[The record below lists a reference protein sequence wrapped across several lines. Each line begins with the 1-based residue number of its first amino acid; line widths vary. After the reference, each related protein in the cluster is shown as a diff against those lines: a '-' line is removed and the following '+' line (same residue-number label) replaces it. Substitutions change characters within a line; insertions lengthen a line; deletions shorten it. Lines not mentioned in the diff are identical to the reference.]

1 MVLVLCLYKPGF
13 SPRVNFSMKQN
24 IKIAFI
30 GGGNMAMA
38 MASGMIGTV
47 CQAGD
52 ILVIDINTAGH
63 ARWHEKGVKTSAQ
76 VTADLAQ
83 CKVWIYA
90 VKPQNMH
97 EAIESSKTHLQPDT
111 LVISI
116 AAGLNTQSLST
127 WLGSWQSPSP
137 GLVRVMPN
145 TPALIG
151 KGVTGLYAMPS
162 LAEKD
167 ILLAEQILSS
177 IGSVVR
183 VQDENLLD
191 AVTALSGS
199 GPAYVFLLIESLI
212 DGAKALG
219 LEYNQ
224 AKKLAIETVLGSA
237 GLAAA
242 SDLEPGTLRENVTSK
257 GGTTAAALAVFEQ
270 HAFRDTVKQAMKAAS
285 DRAVEMSRE
294 LGKT

>member
-1 MVLVLCLYKPGF
+1 
-13 SPRVNFSMKQN
+13 MKQN
-24 IKIAFI
+24 TKIAFI

-47 CQAGD
+47 CQAKD

-63 ARWHEKGVKTSAQ
+63 ERWLGKGVQVSSQATSE
-76 VTADLAQ
+76 LAQ
-83 CKVWIYA
+83 CNIWIYA

-97 EAIESSKTHLQPDT
+97 EAIEGSKIHLQPGT

-116 AAGLNTQSLST
+116 AAGLNTQSLCD
-127 WLGSWQSPSP
+127 WLGADGKPWP

-162 LAEKD
+162 LVEKD
-167 ILLAEQILSS
+167 VLQAEQIMSS

-183 VQDENLLD
+183 VQEESLLD
-191 AVTALSGS
+191 GVTALSGS
-199 GPAYVFLLIESLI
+199 GPAYVFLLIESLVE
-212 DGAKALG
+212 GARALG
-219 LEYNQ
+219 LDEQQ
-224 AKKLAIETVLGSA
+224 ARKLAIETILGSA
-237 GLAAA
+237 ALAAA
-242 SDLEPGTLRENVTSK
+242 SDQEPAILRENVTSK
-257 GGTTAAALAVFEQ
+257 GGTTAAALAVFERHQ
-270 HAFRDTVKQAMKAAS
+270 FREIVKQAMKAAS

-294 LGKT
+294 LGKS

>member
-1 MVLVLCLYKPGF
+1 
-13 SPRVNFSMKQN
+13 MKQN
-24 IKIAFI
+24 TKIAFI

-47 CQAGD
+47 CQAED
-52 ILVIDINTAGH
+52 ILVVDINTAGH
-63 ARWHEKGVKTSAQ
+63 ERWLQKGVKANSQ
-76 VTADLAQ
+76 VTAELAQ

-97 EAIESSKTHLQPDT
+97 EAIEGSKIHLQPDT

-116 AAGLNTQSLST
+116 AAGLNTQSLSD
-127 WLGSWQSPSP
+127 WLGAQGKPWSA
-137 GLVRVMPN
+137 LVRVMPN

-162 LAEKD
+162 LDEKD
-167 ILLAEQILSS
+167 ILLAEQILAS

-191 AVTALSGS
+191 GVTALSGS
-199 GPAYVFLLIESLI
+199 GPAYVFLLIESLV

-219 LEYNQ
+219 LDYNQ
-224 AKKLAIETVLGSA
+224 AKTLAIETILGSA
-237 GLAAA
+237 ALAAA
-242 SDLEPGTLRENVTSK
+242 SEQEPGTLRENVTSK

-270 HAFRDTVKQAMKAAS
+270 HNFRETVKQAMQAAS
-285 DRAVEMSRE
+285 DRATEMARE
-294 LGKT
+294 LGES

>member
-1 MVLVLCLYKPGF
+1 
-13 SPRVNFSMKQN
+13 MKQN
-24 IKIAFI
+24 TKIAFI

-47 CQAGD
+47 CQAKD

-63 ARWHEKGVKTSAQ
+63 ERWLGKGVKASSQ
-76 VTADLAQ
+76 VTKELAQ
-83 CKVWIYA
+83 CNIWIYA

-97 EAIESSKTHLQPDT
+97 EAIEGSKIHLRPGT

-116 AAGLNTQSLST
+116 AAGLNTQSLCG
-127 WLGSWQSPSP
+127 WLGSPAKPWP

-151 KGVTGLYAMPS
+151 KGVTGMYAMPS
-162 LAEKD
+162 LDEKD
-167 ILLAEQILSS
+167 VLLAEQIMSS

-183 VQDENLLD
+183 VQEENLLD
-191 AVTALSGS
+191 GVTALSGS
-199 GPAYVFLLIESLI
+199 GPAYVFLLIEALV
-212 DGAKALG
+212 DGARALG
-219 LEYNQ
+219 LDNNQ
-224 AKKLAIETVLGSA
+224 AKKLAIETILGSA
-237 GLAAA
+237 ALAAA
-242 SDLEPGTLRENVTSK
+242 SDQEPATLRENVTSK

-270 HAFRDTVKQAMKAAS
+270 HKFRDTVKQAMQAAS

-294 LGKT
+294 LGKS

>member
-1 MVLVLCLYKPGF
+1 
-13 SPRVNFSMKQN
+13 MKQN
-24 IKIAFI
+24 TKIAFI

-47 CQAGD
+47 CQAED

-63 ARWHEKGVKTSAQ
+63 DRWLQKGVKTSSQ
-76 VTADLAQ
+76 VSTDLAQ

-97 EAIESSKTHLQPDT
+97 EAIEGSKIHLQSDT

-116 AAGLNTQSLST
+116 AAGLNTQSLSA
-127 WLGSWQSPSP
+127 WLGSQDNPWP

-151 KGVTGLYAMPS
+151 KGVTGLYAMAS
-162 LAEKD
+162 LGEKD
-167 ILLAEQILSS
+167 VLLAEQILTS

-183 VQDENLLD
+183 VHDESLLD

-199 GPAYVFLLIESLI
+199 GPAYVFLLIESLVG
-212 DGAKALG
+212 GAMALG
-219 LEYNQ
+219 LDDKQ
-224 AKKLAIETVLGSA
+224 AKKLAIETILGSA
-237 GLAAA
+237 ELAAV
-242 SDLEPGTLRENVTSK
+242 SDQEPAALRENVTSK

-270 HAFRDTVKQAMKAAS
+270 HNFRETVKQAMQAAS
-285 DRAVEMSRE
+285 DRAIEMAGE
-294 LGKT
+294 LGKS